1 MTKSKEKAEVEFIL
15 PSNVVT
21 KGDMARLVIDL
32 ERVDNEMTA
41 ADVRKKAGS
50 KTVKRP
56 VLSDELEAFLDEND
70 LDLDESN
77 ERSVLIKK
85 VRKLKNDVPVVHM
98 TFATVADPASLQK
111 LVEWFRDS
119 VHPQIVIEAGLQP
132 SLVGGVYV
140 RTPNHVHDFSL
151 KGILQGRRDLLATE
165 LRGLRGA
172 N

>member
-1 MTKSKEKAEVEFIL
+1 MTKTKEKAEVEFVL

-21 KGDMARLVIDL
+21 KGDMSRLVIDL
-32 ERVDNEMTA
+32 ERVDDELTA

-50 KTVKRP
+50 KTVKYP

-77 ERSVLIKK
+77 ERSDLIKK

-98 TFATVADPASLQK
+98 TFATVADPESLQK
-111 LVEWFRDS
+111 LVEWFRES
-119 VHPQIVIEAGLQP
+119 VHPQVVLETGLQP
-132 SLVGGVYV
+132 ALVGGVYI

-151 KGILQGRRDLLATE
+151 KGILQGRRDLLANE